1 MRKIKNVDD
10 AIEKFKI
17 AANDNYECSYNGN
30 YRKSNRA
37 YDDLIQIEKYLRL
50 SSQNLHCLRY

>member
-37 YDDLIQIEKYLRL
+37 YDDLIQIEKYLF
-50 SSQNLHCLRY
+50 

>member
-37 YDDLIQIEKYLRL
+37 YDDLIQIDK
-50 SSQNLHCLRY
+50 

>member
-10 AIEKFKI
+10 AIEKFKM
-17 AANDNYECSYNGN
+17 AAIDNRVCAYNGN

-37 YDDLIQIEKYLRL
+37 YDDLIQIKNIYLKITL
-50 SSQNLHCLRY
+50 WIY